1 MGLVLAEEK
10 VGMPADPTFN
20 QPPTLAEQGVDKK
33 TANVA
38 RKLAARKL
46 AARKLAARKLAARK
60 LAARKLAARK
70 LAARKLAARKLAA
83 RKLAARKLAARKL
96 AARKLAARKL
106 AALSDTER
114 NAVVDRH
121 EAEAGWPSRSPAP
134 LHCCSA

>member
-96 AARKLAARKL
+96 AARKL
-106 AALSDTER
+106 ER